1 MEIVF
6 NSKDKQKPKIIV
18 ILFKAGIGNMLLFLP
33 ALKLLRK
40 NFAQAK
46 LILICAPRGV
56 EEIIQRLG
64 MIDEIRIHSQ
74 SKITEVLKLGWNLRK
89 EKVDCVISAQ
99 PGITGSLIGFLSRA
113 RQRIG
118 FRYCMGLIDNSDFL
132 YTNAVFYDRTKHE
145 VKRYLD
151 LIKTLNF
158 PIVQA
163 CKQKPYD
170 LSINLNLK
178 EADYKNAQ
186 KILLENSISSV
197 DFLIG
202 IHPGSFQDQKFK
214 RWPIE
219 HWRELCKLLV
229 RHYQAKVLIL
239 GGAEEQ
245 KIGNEIEEKIE
256 KIINLTGKT
265 ALMETAGIIQ
275 KCKFFVSNDSGLMHL
290 SVAVETPVFG
300 IFGPTSPV
308 KNRPWTKKG
317 WVIQL
322 GLGCQP
328 CYQEFRDWKGCKYKR
343 VRCLKELSAEKVFE
357 FINNNLPTEVG

>member
-1 MEIVF
+1 ME
-6 NSKDKQKPKIIV
+6 KKPQTII

-40 NFAQAK
+40 NFTEAK

-56 EEIIQRLG
+56 EEIVQRLG

-74 SKITEVLKLGWNLRK
+74 SRITEVFKLGWNLRK
-89 EKVDCVISAQ
+89 EKADCVISAQ

-113 RQRIG
+113 RQIIG
-118 FRYCMGLIDNSDFL
+118 FRYAMGFIDNTDFL
-132 YTNAVFYDRTKHE
+132 YTDAVFYDRNKHE

-151 LIKTLNF
+151 LVKTLNL

-163 CKQKPYD
+163 GKQKPYD
-170 LSINLNLK
+170 LSVSLNLK

-186 KILLENSISSV
+186 RILLENNISSA

-214 RWPIE
+214 RWPVE

-229 RHYQAKVLIL
+229 RHYQSKVVIL
-239 GGAEEQ
+239 GGLEEQ
-245 KIGNEIEEKIE
+245 KIGNEIEK
-256 KIINLTGKT
+256 KMKKVINLTGKT
-265 ALMETAGIIQ
+265 ALLETAGIIQ

-290 SVAVETPVFG
+290 SSAVGTSVFG
-300 IFGPTSPV
+300 IFGPTSPI
-308 KNRPWTKKG
+308 KNRPWTKNS

-328 CYQEFRDWKGCKYKR
+328 CYQEFRDWKGCKYKQ
-343 VRCLKELSAEKVFE
+343 VKCLTELKPEKVFK
-357 FINNNLPTEVG
+357 FIKNNFLPTRVG